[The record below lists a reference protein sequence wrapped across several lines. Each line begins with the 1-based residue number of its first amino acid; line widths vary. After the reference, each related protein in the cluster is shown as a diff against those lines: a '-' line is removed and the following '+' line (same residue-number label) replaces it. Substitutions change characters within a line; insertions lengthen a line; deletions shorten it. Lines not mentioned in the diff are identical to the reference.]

1 MVEMVFVLPVLL
13 LLVFAVAELSLLLG
27 RQHALSTAAREGVR
41 ELVLYR
47 VGCDQ
52 AAVQSE
58 VESRVRAFAA
68 TLGLT
73 STDVQITIDPLPCQA
88 RNTPTSV
95 TVRSTY
101 TFQVLANLA
110 PSLNP
115 SIELM
120 GHAELF
126 AEGTGPGS

>member
-13 LLVFAVAELSLLLG
+13 LLMFAVVELSVLLG

-47 VGCDQ
+47 DACDPGV
-52 AAVQSE
+52 VQSE
-58 VESRVRAFAA
+58 VETRVRAFAA
-68 TLGLT
+68 TLGFA
-73 STDVQITIDPLPCQA
+73 STDIDIEITPLPCQA

-110 PSLNP
+110 PSLDP
-115 SIELM
+115 SIDLM

-126 AEGTGPGS
+126 AEGIGGS

>member
-13 LLVFAVAELSLLLG
+13 LLMFAVAELSVLLG

-47 VGCDQ
+47 DSCDPGV
-52 AAVQSE
+52 VQSE
-58 VESRVRAFAA
+58 VQSRVRAFAA
-68 TLGLT
+68 TIGLT
-73 STDVQITIDPLPCQA
+73 LTDAQIVIDPLPCQD

-110 PSLNP
+110 PSLDS
-115 SIELM
+115 SIDLM

-126 AEGTGPGS
+126 SEGIGGS

>member
-13 LLVFAVAELSLLLG
+13 LLMFTVAELSVLLG

-47 VGCDQ
+47 AACDPGV
-52 AAVQSE
+52 VQSE
-58 VESRVRAFAA
+58 VETRVRAFAA
-68 TLGLT
+68 TLGIALT
-73 STDVQITIDPLPCQA
+73 DSDIIIDPEPCQA

-110 PSLNP
+110 PSLDP
-115 SIELM
+115 SIDLM

-126 AEGTGPGS
+126 AEGIGGS